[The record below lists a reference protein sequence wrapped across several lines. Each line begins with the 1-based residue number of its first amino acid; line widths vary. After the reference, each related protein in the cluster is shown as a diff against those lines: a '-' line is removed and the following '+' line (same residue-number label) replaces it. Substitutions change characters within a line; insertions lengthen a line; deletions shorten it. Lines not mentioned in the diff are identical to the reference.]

1 MKIAGLIMFLLF
13 FGLPIGIFAL
23 VLKKF
28 LGNAKKDVWE
38 GEVVD
43 KLYNELEDDGKT
55 SQYYT
60 LVIKTAKGE
69 RKMSVSVA
77 NYQTAKVGDKF
88 RKVAGRLNAEKVDTI

>member
-43 KLYNELEDDGKT
+43 KLYNEMEDDGKT

-60 LVIKTAKGE
+60 LVIKTAKGD
-69 RKMSVSVA
+69 RKMSVSA
-77 NYQTAKVGDKF
+77 TDYQSAKVGDRFK
-88 RKVAGRLNAEKVDTI
+88 KVAGRLSAEKL